1 MCVCVFVDNR
11 LAAIPLDSVVVSTV
25 ERCRDKFR
33 CPSTTWTTLKTLL
46 SDVRIKELLGAGVV
60 GSLLDLDHFA
70 AAVSLSLGD
79 ATSLGARPK
88 GHAVLFIVFAMVR
101 YIWITC
107 ICVVHVI
114 VYFHLFIIVCIIL
127 IYGAVCNISRVVTV
141 GTIMVWVS
149 IPCHSTGVH
158 ESTLASAAGLHQE
171 GDVALPV
178 GYLYPS

>member
-1 MCVCVFVDNR
+1 VCVDNR
-11 LAAIPLDSVVVSTV
+11 LAAITLDSVVPSTV
-25 ERCRDKFR
+25 ERCSDKFR

-46 SDVRIKELLGAGVV
+46 GDVRFKELLGAGVV

-88 GHAVLFIVFAMVR
+88 GHAMLFIVLAMVR
-101 YIWITC
+101 YIWKTC
-107 ICVVHVI
+107 ICVVPVI
-114 VYFHLFIIVCIIL
+114 VYLHLFIIVCIIL
-127 IYGAVCNISRVVTV
+127 IYGAVCNFSRIVTD
-141 GTIMVWVS
+141 GTIVVEVS

-158 ESTLASAAGLHQE
+158 ESTLASAAGLHQK